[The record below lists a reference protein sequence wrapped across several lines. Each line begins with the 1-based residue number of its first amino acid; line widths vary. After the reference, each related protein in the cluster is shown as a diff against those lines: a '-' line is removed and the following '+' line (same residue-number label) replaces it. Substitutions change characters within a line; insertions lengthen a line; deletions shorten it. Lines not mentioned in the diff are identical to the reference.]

1 MTGRARFTDAL
12 GQRLIVC
19 DGAMGTMLHAAGC
32 ALDRALPEVSLSDP
46 KLVAAIHESYV
57 SAGAD
62 VIQTNTFG
70 ANRLWLAGHG
80 YPDQVEEINR
90 AAVAIAREAAGAGPD
105 AALAVSQRRG
115 PASRS
120 QRGARE
126 GGHDPLSERSGRE
139 IFVAGSVSPAVTA
152 RQRRQVGAA
161 ERQDVIAEQIRS
173 LATAGVDLI
182 ILETFGYLDE
192 LAEAVTAASGVCDL
206 PIVAQATFADDGRT
220 LGGETPHEVA
230 TVLGELP
237 IVMLGTNCTIGPQR
251 MLAVVESLVRYS
263 ALPVSAQPN
272 AGQPRKVGHRRFEFS
287 IDATYFARYLRR
299 FAEAGAAMVGGCC
312 GTTPTHIEAAAANVS
327 DLPVPGPRAS
337 ARPRPS
343 RPVQAGPRGAGAGG
357 ASTGTG
363 ILAARL
369 AARDFVV
376 AAEIP
381 APDGGAIPA
390 ETVTALRGQG
400 LDLFTVTSP
409 ENPRAHRDSLGMAV
423 QLQAQGGVETIVTM
437 TTWDKTIMTLQADL
451 LGAHALGIRS
461 VICETGSPPVL
472 GDYPAVDGIW
482 EVDSLG
488 LVALLAGL
496 NSGRDLDG
504 LPLTTK
510 TSFCIG
516 SRVNP
521 GAPDAGAELERVRA
535 EVAAGAHFLVTRPLY
550 ELDSLRHM
558 TAALGG
564 DAKRARVPVL
574 ACITPLRSFEEA
586 DYLAHEVPDVSV
598 PAATL
603 RAMESAG
610 QAAARTTGLRLAAD
624 LLAEA
629 RPVADGVVL
638 TMSEGDAAT
647 LGPLL
652 AVLA

>member
-1 MTGRARFTDAL
+1 
-12 GQRLIVC
+12 
-19 DGAMGTMLHAAGC
+19 
-32 ALDRALPEVSLSDP
+32 
-46 KLVAAIHESYV
+46 
-57 SAGAD
+57 
-62 VIQTNTFG
+62 
-70 ANRLWLAGHG
+70 
-80 YPDQVEEINR
+80 
-90 AAVAIAREAAGAGPD
+90 
-105 AALAVSQRRG
+105 
-115 PASRS
+115 
-120 QRGARE
+120 
-126 GGHDPLSERSGRE
+126 
-139 IFVAGSVSPAVTA
+139 
-152 RQRRQVGAA
+152 
-161 ERQDVIAEQIRS
+161 
-173 LATAGVDLI
+173 
-182 ILETFGYLDE
+182 
-192 LAEAVTAASGVCDL
+192 
-206 PIVAQATFADDGRT
+206 
-220 LGGETPHEVA
+220 
-230 TVLGELP
+230 
-237 IVMLGTNCTIGPQR
+237 
-251 MLAVVESLVRYS
+251 MLAVVENLVRYS
-263 ALPVSAQPN
+263 TLPVSAQPN
-272 AGQPRKVGHRRFEFS
+272 AGQPREVGHRRFEFS

-337 ARPRPS
+337 TRPRPP
-343 RPVQAGPRGAGAGG
+343 RPARAGPGAGG

-390 ETVTALRGQG
+390 ETVTALRGQS

-482 EVDSLG
+482 EVDSPG

-496 NSGRDLDG
+496 NAGRDLDG

-516 SRVNP
+516 SRANP

-535 EVAAGAHFLVTRPLY
+535 EVAAGVHFLVTRPLY

-558 TAALGG
+558 IAALGADG
-564 DAKRARVPVL
+564 AKGARVPVL

-586 DYLAHEVPDVSV
+586 DYLAHEVPDVNM

-603 RAMESAG
+603 RAMECAG
-610 QAAARTTGLRLAAD
+610 QAAARATGLRLAAA

-629 RPVADGVVL
+629 RPLVGGVVL
-638 TMSEGDAAT
+638 TMHDGDVAA

>member
-1 MTGRARFTDAL
+1 MTGGARFTDAL

-32 ALDRALPEVSLSDP
+32 ALDRALPEVNLSDP
-46 KLVAAIHESYV
+46 KLVAAIHESYI

-90 AAVAIAREAAGAGPD
+90 AAVGIAREM
-105 AALAVSQRRG
+105 
-115 PASRS
+115 
-120 QRGARE
+120 
-126 GGHDPLSERSGRE
+126 SERSGRE
-139 IFVAGSVSPAVTA
+139 VFVAGSVSPAVTA

-173 LATAGVDLI
+173 LAAGVNLI

-251 MLAVVESLVRYS
+251 MLAVVESLIRYS
-263 ALPVSAQPN
+263 TLPVSAQPN

-337 ARPRPS
+337 ARPRPP
-343 RPVQAGPRGAGAGG
+343 RPARAGPGGAGAGG

-423 QLQAQGGVETIVTM
+423 QLQAQGGAETIVTM

-482 EVDSLG
+482 EVDSPG

-496 NSGRDLDG
+496 NAGRDLDG

-558 TAALGG
+558 TAALGADG
-564 DAKRARVPVL
+564 AKGARVPVL

-586 DYLAHEVPDVSV
+586 DYLAHEVPDVNM

-603 RAMESAG
+603 RAMECAG
-610 QAAARTTGLRLAAD
+610 QAAAKATGLRLAAD

-629 RPVADGVVL
+629 RPLVGGVVL
-638 TMSEGDAAT
+638 TMHEGDVAA

>member
-90 AAVAIAREAAGAGPD
+90 AAVGIAREM
-105 AALAVSQRRG
+105 
-115 PASRS
+115 
-120 QRGARE
+120 
-126 GGHDPLSERSGRE
+126 SERSGRE
-139 IFVAGSVSPAVTA
+139 VFVAGSVSPAVTA

-220 LGGETPHEVA
+220 LGGETPYEVA
-230 TVLGELP
+230 TMLGELP

-327 DLPVPGPRAS
+327 DLPVPWPRAS
-337 ARPRPS
+337 ARPRPP
-343 RPVQAGPRGAGAGG
+343 RPAQAAPGGADAGG
-357 ASTGTG
+357 AGTGTG

-369 AARDFVV
+369 AAQDFVV

-488 LVALLAGL
+488 LVTLLAGL
-496 NSGRDLDG
+496 NAGRDLDG
-504 LPLTTK
+504 LPLTIK

-535 EVAAGAHFLVTRPLY
+535 EVAAGVHFLVTRPLY
-550 ELDSLRHM
+550 EVDSLRRM
-558 TAALGG
+558 TAAIGG
-564 DAKRARVPVL
+564 GAKRARVPVL

-610 QAAARTTGLRLAAD
+610 QAAARATGLRLAAD

-629 RPVADGVVL
+629 RPLADGVVL
-638 TMSEGDAAT
+638 TMPEGDART

>member
-1 MTGRARFTDAL
+1 MTGGARFTDAL

-32 ALDRALPEVSLSDP
+32 ALDRALPEVNLSDP
-46 KLVAAIHESYV
+46 KLVAAIHESYI

-90 AAVAIAREAAGAGPD
+90 AAVSIAREMA
-105 AALAVSQRRG
+105 
-115 PASRS
+115 
-120 QRGARE
+120 
-126 GGHDPLSERSGRE
+126 ERSGRE
-139 IFVAGSVSPAVTA
+139 VFVAGSVSPAVTA

-173 LATAGVDLI
+173 LAAGVDLI

-263 ALPVSAQPN
+263 TLPVSAQPN

-299 FAEAGAAMVGGCC
+299 FAETGAALVAGCC
-312 GTTPTHIEAAAANVS
+312 GTTPPPSEEAAANAS
-327 DLPVPGPRAS
+327 DLPLPGVRPGARLRSLRPAPGKAS
-337 ARPRPS
+337 EA
-343 RPVQAGPRGAGAGG
+343 
-357 ASTGTG
+357 TG

-381 APDGGAIPA
+381 APVGAAVPA
-390 ETVTALRGQG
+390 ETVTALREHG
-400 LDLFTVTSP
+400 LDLFAVTSP

-423 QLQAQGGVETIVTM
+423 HLQADGGVETIVTM

-461 VICETGSPPVL
+461 VVCETGNPPVL

-482 EVDSLG
+482 EVDSPG

-496 NSGRDLDG
+496 NAGRDLDG

-516 SRVNP
+516 TRVNP
-521 GAPDAGAELERVRA
+521 GAPDPDAEFERVRA
-535 EVAAGAHFLVTRPLY
+535 EAAAGAHFLITRPLY
-550 ELDSLRHM
+550 ELDSLRRM
-558 TAALGG
+558 ATALAGTGL
-564 DAKRARVPVL
+564 PVL
-574 ACITPLRSFEEA
+574 ASIAPLRTFEDA
-586 DYLAHEVPDVSV
+586 DYLAHEVPEVNM
-598 PAATL
+598 PAAAL
-603 RAMESAG
+603 RAMERAG
-610 QAAARTTGLRLAAD
+610 AAGPAAARATGLRLAAD

-629 RPVADGVVL
+629 RPLVDGVVL
-638 TMSEGDAAT
+638 RTPDGDVAA

>member
-32 ALDRALPEVSLSDP
+32 ALDRALPEVSLSDA

-90 AAVAIAREAAGAGPD
+90 AAVGIAREAAGAGP
-105 AALAVSQRRG
+105 AAATTLRRPG
-115 PASRS
+115 AETALSGGHPRSPRWDSRS
-120 QRGARE
+120 QRSASLRASDATHRE
-126 GGHDPLSERSGRE
+126 GGHDYLSERSGRE
-139 IFVAGSVSPAVTA
+139 VFVAGSVSPAVTA

-173 LATAGVDLI
+173 LAAAGVDLI

-192 LAEAVTAASGVCDL
+192 LAEAVTTASSVCDL

-312 GTTPTHIEAAAANVS
+312 GTTPTHIEAAAANLS

-337 ARPRPS
+337 ARPRPP
-343 RPVQAGPRGAGAGG
+343 RPTRAGPGGAGPGG

-496 NSGRDLDG
+496 NAGRDLDG

-521 GAPDAGAELERVRA
+521 GAADAAAEAERVRA

-558 TAALGG
+558 TAALDAGG
-564 DAKRARVPVL
+564 PPGARVPVL

-586 DYLAHEVPDVSV
+586 DYLAHEV
-598 PAATL
+598 
-603 RAMESAG
+603 
-610 QAAARTTGLRLAAD
+610 
-624 LLAEA
+624 
-629 RPVADGVVL
+629 
-638 TMSEGDAAT
+638 
-647 LGPLL
+647 
-652 AVLA
+652 

>member
-1 MTGRARFTDAL
+1 MTGGARFTDAL

-32 ALDRALPEVSLSDP
+32 ALDRALPEVNLSDP
-46 KLVAAIHESYV
+46 KLVAAIHESYI
-57 SAGAD
+57 SAGAG

-80 YPDQVEEINR
+80 YHDQVEEINR
-90 AAVAIAREAAGAGPD
+90 AAVGIAREM
-105 AALAVSQRRG
+105 
-115 PASRS
+115 
-120 QRGARE
+120 
-126 GGHDPLSERSGRE
+126 SERSGRE
-139 IFVAGSVSPAVTA
+139 VFVAGSVSPAVTA

-173 LATAGVDLI
+173 LAAAGVDLI

-251 MLAVVESLVRYS
+251 MLAVVENLVRYS
-263 ALPVSAQPN
+263 TLPVSAQPN
-272 AGQPRKVGHRRFEFS
+272 AGQPREVGHRRFEFS

-337 ARPRPS
+337 TRPRPP
-343 RPVQAGPRGAGAGG
+343 RPARAGPGAGG

-390 ETVTALRGQG
+390 ETVTALRGQS

-482 EVDSLG
+482 EVDSPG

-496 NSGRDLDG
+496 NAGRDLDG

-516 SRVNP
+516 SRANP

-535 EVAAGAHFLVTRPLY
+535 EVAAGVHFLVTRPLY

-558 TAALGG
+558 IAALGADG
-564 DAKRARVPVL
+564 AKGARVPVL

-586 DYLAHEVPDVSV
+586 DYLAHEVPDVNM

-603 RAMESAG
+603 RAMECAG
-610 QAAARTTGLRLAAD
+610 QAAARATGLRLAAA

-629 RPVADGVVL
+629 RPLVGGVVL
-638 TMSEGDAAT
+638 TMHDGDVAA